1 MREPKTLAEA
11 EYYEEEDF
19 LSALAL
25 KSAVWQY
32 LMDHSKVTSTGSV
45 RIFFITKSQNQF
57 WGHVNARLYGKY
69 KRNDLSEIT
78 QKQYRQIL
86 AVNKVLQ
93 RNDYIAEVSN
103 RVEEVDPLRRKIA
116 LWLYRKAR
124 DYLFSR

>member
-1 MREPKTLAEA
+1 
-11 EYYEEEDF
+11 
-19 LSALAL
+19 
-25 KSAVWQY
+25 
-32 LMDHSKVTSTGSV
+32 MDHSKVTSTGSV

-57 WGHVNARLYGKY
+57 WGHVNAHLYGKY

-93 RNDYIAEVSN
+93 RNNYIAEVSN
-103 RVEEVDPLRRKIA
+103 RVEEVGPLRRKIA